1 MGEIEKSMTEQLLEN
16 RIRINWAWAMPS
28 HRTFSIKPIS
38 KMRKEELNFSNYIE
52 PFPFQSQID
61 CFDYLSQ
68 FEDNSVDESEIDPP
82 YTKRQVSE
90 WYNEN
95 QIKVTGWHTS
105 SGWIAKLKDE
115 IMRVMKPGGKVI
127 TYAYNTSGMGKKR
140 GFEKTRILIVN
151 HGAEHNDTL
160 CTVEKK
166 IQETLTQ

>member
-1 MGEIEKSMTEQLLEN
+1 MTNVLQRN
-16 RIRINWAWAMPS
+16 QVKINWAWAMPN
-28 HRTFSIKPIS
+28 HKTFSIKPIS
-38 KMRKEELNFSNYIE
+38 IMRKEELTFKNYIE
-52 PFPFQSQID
+52 PFPFQSKLD

-68 FEDNSVDESEIDPP
+68 FEDNSIDESEIDPP

-90 WYNEN
+90 WYNEK

-127 TYAYNTSGMGKKR
+127 TYAYNTSGMGITR

-160 CTVEKK
+160 CTVERKLK
-166 IQETLTQ
+166 PLTKQIEIDFT